1 MDRPLAARGSNPRTG
16 AALAS
21 CMSRAFT
28 KEDDSLEA
36 PIIPP
41 RPALPPGT
49 PNYVTPTGLTQL
61 RQELAALE
69 AERTQAEQNRANDAD
84 RTRQLTVL
92 NARLAA
98 LNERIASAKV
108 VDPRGQPAHEVRFGA
123 TVTLRTRSGGR
134 PGLERRFT
142 IVGVDE
148 ASVVEGKVAF
158 VAPIARAVTGAR
170 LQQLVTLALGPQP
183 EQVEVTAIIYAS
195 ELPS

>member
-1 MDRPLAARGSNPRTG
+1 
-16 AALAS
+16 
-21 CMSRAFT
+21 MSRAFT

-49 PNYVTPTGLTQL
+49 ANYVTPLGLEQL
-61 RQELAALE
+61 RLELAALE
-69 AERTQAEQNRANDAD
+69 AERTQVEGNRENEAD

-98 LNERIASAKV
+98 LNTRISSAKV
-108 VDPRGQPAHEVRFGA
+108 VDPRGQPAQEVRFGA
-123 TVTLRTRSGGR
+123 TVVLRTHRGSK
-134 PGLERRFT
+134 PGMERVFT

-158 VAPIARAVTGAR
+158 VAPIARAVLGA
-170 LQQLVTLALGPQP
+170 QLKETVTLRLGPN
-183 EQVEVTAIIYAS
+183 EEEVQVVGITY
-195 ELPS
+195 